1 MSLFFQALM
10 RRPFPLLGALL
21 CLGTTA
27 ARAQEPTP
35 PREPGVA
42 MRVVSEVGFLDVLAH
57 SIRQGRDGTIFRYV
71 EDGGQENLYS
81 FVRVTAELT
90 LRGRHTVGLLV
101 QPLAIDTQVV
111 LRRDVRIDALD
122 FPAGTPLD
130 VRYRFPFYR
139 ASYLY
144 DLLSGPDRELAVG
157 VSLQLRN
164 ADYAFTSADG
174 TLRRATRDVGPVPL
188 LKVRGKWFLGSRWWL
203 GLEAD
208 GSYAPTAIINGDENS
223 DTTGALLDASVRGG
237 LRLTDNLETFLNL
250 RYLGGGARG
259 TSDDNDDE
267 FGDGYTS
274 NWLSTATVSLGFSYR
289 LPLGD

>member
-1 MSLFFQALM
+1 M
-10 RRPFPLLGALL
+10 RRHAPLLGALL

-27 ARAQEPTP
+27 ARAQGSTP
-35 PREPGVA
+35 PEEPGVA
-42 MRVVSEVGFLDVLAH
+42 MRVVSELGFLDVLAH

-71 EDGGQENLYS
+71 EDGGQDNLYT
-81 FVRVTAELT
+81 FVRVSAELT
-90 LRGRHTVGLLV
+90 LRGRHTVGFLV
-101 QPLAIDTQVV
+101 QPLAFDTQVV

-130 VRYRFPFYR
+130 VRYSFPFYR

-144 DLLSGPDRELAVG
+144 DLLSGPNRELAVG
-157 VSLQLRN
+157 ASLQLRN
-164 ADYAFTSADG
+164 ASFVFTSADG

-188 LKVRGKWFLGSRWWL
+188 LKVRGKWGLGERWWV

-208 GSYAPTAIINGDENS
+208 GSYAPVALINGDENS
-223 DTTGALLDASVRGG
+223 DTTGALLDASLRGG
-237 LRLTDNLETFLNL
+237 LRLTDNMEAFLNL

-259 TSDDNDDE
+259 TSDDNEDE

-274 NWLSTATVSLGFSYR
+274 NWINTATVSLGFSYR
-289 LPLGD
+289 LPITD